1 MASKL
6 AAEEAVNT
14 ACPAGVAQPLLL
26 TYDALPAW
34 LQDNAYV
41 LRGYRRPQYSWSGCA
56 RSVFGYLHNETVN
69 IQTHLFAALG
79 FLYLIFNVQDTH
91 IGYTTLTWQDRA
103 AFTLSLLAAAF
114 CLIASALFHTAN
126 CHSPNVS
133 KKCNAL
139 DYSGIIVVSVGSFY
153 PTLHYGFFCDHYLK
167 IGYIVAI
174 TVAGAASAYVVLKPD
189 YATPTYRWARTCV
202 FYALGVVAL
211 VPLVHAYFAYGLTRM
226 QNEMGFHWL
235 GACICFY
242 VVGGMIYGC
251 RVPERWMP
259 GTFDYFGASHQILH
273 VCVVLAMLSNY
284 KAMLT
289 GFEYWHGQRQ
299 GICDA

>member
-1 MASKL
+1 MVSKSVAS
-6 AAEEAVNT
+6 EPVNKART
-14 ACPAGVAQPLLL
+14 PVTQSRLL
-26 TYDALPAW
+26 TYETLPAW
-34 LQDNAYV
+34 LQDNAYI
-41 LRGYRRPQYSWSGCA
+41 LRGYRRPQNSWSGCA

-69 IQTHLFAALG
+69 IQTHLFGALG
-79 FLYLIFNVQDTH
+79 LLYLLYNIPDTQA
-91 IGYTTLTWQDRA
+91 GYTTLTWQDHA
-103 AFTLSLLAAAF
+103 AFVVSLLAAIF
-114 CLIASALFHTAN
+114 CLASSALFHTAN
-126 CHSPNVS
+126 CHSESVS

-139 DYSGIIVVSVGSFY
+139 DYTGIIVVSVGSFY
-153 PTLHYGFFCDHYLK
+153 PTLHYGFFCDYYLK
-167 IGYIVAI
+167 ITYILAI
-174 TVAGAASAYVVLKPD
+174 TIGGATSAYVVLKPD
-189 YATPTYRWARTCV
+189 YATPAYRWARTAV

-226 QNEMGFHWL
+226 QNEMGFQWL
-235 GACICFY
+235 LSCICFY
-242 VVGGMIYGC
+242 VIGGMIYGC

-299 GICDA
+299 GLCNA

>member
-1 MASKL
+1 MTARPT
-6 AAEEAVNT
+6 AE
-14 ACPAGVAQPLLL
+14 AGISRIGVVTVARPPLL
-26 TYDALPAW
+26 TFEALPAW
-34 LQDNAYV
+34 LQDNSYI

-56 RSVFGYLHNETVN
+56 DSVFGYLHNETVN
-69 IQTHLFAALG
+69 IQTHLFGAFG
-79 FLYLIFNVQDTH
+79 FLYLLFKVQDTQA
-91 IGYTTLTWQDRA
+91 GYTTLTWQDHV
-103 AFTLSLLAAAF
+103 AFSLSLLAALF
-114 CLIASALFHTAN
+114 CLVTSALFHAAS

-153 PTLHYGFFCDHYLK
+153 PTLHYGFFCDYYLK
-167 IGYIVAI
+167 FTYVMAI
-174 TVAGAASAYVVLKPD
+174 TVAGAFSAYVVLNPD
-189 YATPTYRWARTCV
+189 YATPAYRWARTFV
-202 FYALGVVAL
+202 FYALGIVAL
-211 VPLVHAYFAYGLTRM
+211 VPLVHAYFAYGLERM

-235 GACICFY
+235 SSCICFY
-242 VVGGMIYGC
+242 VVGGLIYGC

-299 GICDA
+299 GVCNV